1 MDAIHAAGS
10 SLVRFVLMTQAPG
23 TASDGEPTT
32 GAIAVQLHSGLD
44 QAGSNQA
51 ETRVEELR
59 HNNDVE
65 WADFAPEAYWN
76 HNYRYLRAD
85 DAEIIHAVGAF
96 FANHFQTHPWP
107 VGRGIDV
114 GSGSNL
120 YPALA
125 MLPWCQEIHLTDHS
139 PSNVAWLRKHAADVD
154 EASAATAP
162 RQPQQPW
169 AWQSFWDEFRDNF
182 KGYPTIADPR
192 VALDQATRGNV
203 HERSVFTLEEAQFD
217 VGTMFFVAE
226 SMTSFENEFDVA
238 TERFLRSLRPGS
250 PFAAAFMDSSVGYVV
265 ADKSFPAV
273 QEVTEDVVKDVL
285 IRQLG
290 ADAHVTKVQVPAS
303 DPLRDGYKGMIIA
316 VGTTAPLQLAV

>member
-1 MDAIHAAGS
+1 M
-10 SLVRFVLMTQAPG
+10 VMTPPR
-23 TASDGEPTT
+23 TASGNGPSTGSLALQAVLGAPPEVFTEVADAALDGHH
-32 GAIAVQLHSGLD
+32 GDG
-44 QAGSNQA
+44 G
-51 ETRVEELR
+51 R
-59 HNNDVE
+59 HNKDVAWDE
-65 WADFAPEAYWN
+65 FAPEAYWK

-85 DAEIIHAVGAF
+85 DTEIIHAVGEF
-96 FANHFQTHPWP
+96 FASHFQTHPWP

-125 MLPWCQEIHLTDHS
+125 MLPWCREIHLTDHS
-139 PSNVAWLRKHAADVD
+139 PSNVAWLRKHAADVAD
-154 EASAATAP
+154 PSAVG
-162 RQPQQPW
+162 RPQQPW
-169 AWQSFWDEFRDNF
+169 VWQPFWNEFRDRF

-192 VALDQATRGNV
+192 TALDQATRGHV
-203 HERSVFTLEEAQFD
+203 HERSVFTLRPEDQFD

-238 TERFLRSLRPGS
+238 TERFLRCLRPGS

-273 QEVTEDVVKDVL
+273 QEVTVDVVKDVL
-285 IRQLG
+285 IKKLG
-290 ADAHVTKVQVPAS
+290 ADALVTKVQVPAS

-316 VGTTAPLQLAV
+316 VGTTAGT